1 MTLDPNLYGLLSLN
15 LEILKAEC
23 AKIRME
29 IPVLTYNQTH
39 ASLIP
44 IKFSGQSILFLGK
57 WSIHSKKEKRKIVN
71 TNHRFMSI

>member
-1 MTLDPNLYGLLSLN
+1 M
-15 LEILKAEC
+15 EIL
-23 AKIRME
+23 
-29 IPVLTYNQTH
+29 VLTYNQTH

-57 WSIHSKKEKRKIVN
+57 WSIHSKKEKRKIVVN